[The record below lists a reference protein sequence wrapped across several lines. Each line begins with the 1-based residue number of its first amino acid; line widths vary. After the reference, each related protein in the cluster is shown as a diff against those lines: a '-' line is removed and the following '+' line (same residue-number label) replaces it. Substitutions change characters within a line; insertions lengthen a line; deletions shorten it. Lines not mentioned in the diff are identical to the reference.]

1 MSATRSAPIRRI
13 LLAFDAVAHSP
24 TALESVVALA
34 ARLDAELLGLFIE
47 DINLLRFAGLPFA
60 REIGLTSATARPLR
74 NPDMERALRV
84 QAARAE
90 AALARE
96 AGRLKLRWSFRVT
109 RGQLVT
115 QVTEIAL
122 ETDLVAITPAEGAL
136 ARVRWTGSVAGAVLH
151 GAPLRAP
158 LVLLYDGSPGA
169 QRALSFAAQLAHADD
184 NTVTVLTVASESTE
198 HARLRAEAEAGLAAQ
213 GAVMQPGPL
222 VRPDRALIAAAL
234 RAVHAGTLVLAADSP
249 TLGSEAVH
257 VLLDTLDCAAVVV
270 R

>member
-1 MSATRSAPIRRI
+1 MSATPPTPIRRI

-96 AGRLKLRWSFRVT
+96 AGRLKLRWSFRVA

-115 QVTEIAL
+115 QVVEAAL

-136 ARVRWTGSVAGAVLH
+136 ARVRWAGGVAGAVLH

-158 LVLLYDGSPGA
+158 LVLLYDGYPAA

-184 NTVTVLTVASESTE
+184 NTVIVLTVAPEPAG
-198 HARLRAEAEAGLAAQ
+198 HARLRAEAGTGLGAL
-213 GAVMQPGPL
+213 GAVMQAGPP
-222 VRPDRALIAAAL
+222 VRPDHASLAAAL
-234 RAVHAGTLVLAADSP
+234 RATRAGTLVLAANSP
-249 TLGSEAVH
+249 MLGSEAVH
-257 VLLDTLDCAAVVV
+257 ALLDTLDCAAVVV